1 MKLILLFLILITTFS
16 SCNEKEISQ
25 EMENGI
31 FGLATPITLNPNETE
46 IHLED
51 FFTDVSKID
60 SIQIPNSLSKEI
72 TKDKKILTLQEN
84 GSEIPLIS
92 TAKVWVDGIPYSL
105 LLKKS
110 RKISH
115 KITFDSKGKNY
126 ETVQVAGAFNNWSPK
141 NSPMQNKGGIWE
153 TKLLL
158 DPGNYHYQIV
168 ADGKWF
174 LDPANPDSADNN
186 IGGFNSVL
194 QVGEKKDSAPKI
206 FTKEAKDGKIILEQS
221 QDLDKVLVF
230 WQNFE
235 LTNFTQNL
243 NQIEIPIPREST
255 ILDRSF
261 LRVFASN
268 KNGTSNDILI
278 PLSKGHTLK
287 TSSEIT
293 RRDKEATILYFL
305 LVDRFFNGNKENDE
319 PVVDSEV
326 HPKANYFGGDLD
338 GITQKAKE
346 GYFKDL
352 NISTVWISPIS
363 QNPLQAH
370 VEYPEPHRKFSGY
383 HGYWPIS
390 SSKVDHRFG
399 DSNSMK
405 KLVETV
411 HSQNMNLILDFVSNH
426 VHEEHPIFQNN
437 PNWATKLDLPNGKK
451 NIRIWDE
458 QRLTTWFDTFLPSL
472 DYSNPKVTE
481 VMTDS
486 ALYWIQT
493 YGIDGFRHDATKH
506 IPISFWREMT
516 KKIKKEVSIPQ
527 NRNLFQIGE
536 TFGSRELIGSYV
548 NSGLLDGQFDFNLY
562 FDARAVF
569 ALENESFSRL
579 KNSLNESLTFYGSH
593 SLMGNI
599 TGNHDIPRFISYASG
614 ALKFDEDSQEAGW
627 ERNIKVEDKVG
638 YKKLSQLTAFAFT
651 IPGIPVIYYGDE
663 FGMAG
668 AGDPDNRR
676 QMRFKNL
683 TKEEQQTK
691 EIAKKIT
698 KLRKENLELIYGDL
712 EILECSDKTF
722 VFARTYFD
730 QISIVAFNKDSKS
743 RKIRIK
749 VPERFKGVPL
759 NSNFGSVY
767 GFMGREKAS
776 ELRNLEIDLQP
787 NSFEILTN

>member
-1 MKLILLFLILITTFS
+1 MKKILLFLFLTTTFF
-16 SCNEKEISQ
+16 SCNEKKISQ
-25 EMENGI
+25 KFGNEI
-31 FGLATPITLNPNETE
+31 FGLATPITLGPKETQ

-60 SIQIPNSLSKEI
+60 SVQVEETFSKALS
-72 TKDKKILTLQEN
+72 TNKKILTLKNEN
-84 GSEIPLIS
+84 ETPKIS
-92 TAKVWVDGIPYSL
+92 TAKVWIDGVPYSL

-110 RKISH
+110 RKVSH
-115 KITFDSKGKNY
+115 KITFESKNKNY
-126 ETVQVAGAFNNWSPK
+126 ESVQVAGAFNNWSPK
-141 NSPMQNKGGIWE
+141 NSPMQKNGGIWTTE
-153 TKLLL
+153 LLL
-158 DPGNYHYQIV
+158 EPGNYHYQIV
-168 ADGKWF
+168 ADGNWF
-174 LDPANPDSADNN
+174 LDPVNPDSADNN
-186 IGGFNSVL
+186 IGGFNSVMK
-194 QVGEKKDSAPKI
+194 VGETKNSAPKI
-206 FTKEAKDGKIILEQS
+206 FTKEAKDGKIFITRN
-221 QDLDKVLVF
+221 QDLDKIFVF

-235 LTNFTQNL
+235 LENFTQNST
-243 NQIEIPIPREST
+243 QIEIPIPKESVT
-255 ILDRSF
+255 LERSF
-261 LRVFASN
+261 IRVFASN

-287 TSSEIT
+287 NSNEIT
-293 RRDKEATILYFL
+293 RQDKEATILYFL
-305 LVDRFFNGNKENDE
+305 MVDRFFNGNKENDD
-319 PVVDSEV
+319 PIVDSEV
-326 HPKANYFGGDLD
+326 HPKANYFGGDLE
-338 GITQKAKE
+338 GIIQKTNE

-363 QNPLQAH
+363 QNPLKAY
-370 VEYPEPHRKFSGY
+370 VEFPEPHRKFSGY

-390 SSKVDHRFG
+390 SSKIDHRFG

-426 VHEEHPIFQNN
+426 VHEDHSLYKKN
-437 PNWATKLDLPNGKK
+437 PNWATQLDLPNGKK

-472 DYSNPKVTE
+472 DYGNPKVTE

-486 ALYWIQT
+486 ALYWVKT

-506 IPISFWREMT
+506 IPTGFWKTLTR
-516 KKIKKEVSIPQ
+516 KLKKEISIPQ
-527 NRNLFQIGE
+527 NKNLFQIGE

-548 NSGLLDGQFDFNLY
+548 NSGQLDGQFDFNLY

-569 ALENESFSRL
+569 ALEDESFVRL
-579 KNSLNESLTFYGSH
+579 KNSLEESFAFYGNH

-614 ALKFDEDSQEAGW
+614 ALRFDENSQEAGW
-627 ERNIKVEDKVG
+627 TREIKVEDKIG
-638 YKKLSQLTAFAFT
+638 YKKLSQLTAFVFS
-651 IPGIPVIYYGDE
+651 IPGVPVIYYGDE

-676 QMRFKNL
+676 QMKFENL
-683 TKEEQQTK
+683 TTEEQETK

-698 KLRKENLELIYGDL
+698 KIRKENLEMIYGDF
-712 EILECSDKTF
+712 EVLECSDKTF

-730 QISIVAFNKDSKS
+730 QISIIAFNKDSKN
-743 RKIRIK
+743 RKIK
-749 VPERFKGVPL
+749 VQVPERFKGVQL
-759 NSNFGSVY
+759 SSNFGSVY
-767 GFMGREKAS
+767 GFMGREKAN